1 MKKTLLILI
10 SILILSGCSH
20 SEAQESSYIPS
31 QSQESS
37 VAESTEEISFVE
49 FPKGLSTYSKDKLK
63 YTDGSITVIF
73 TDEFFIQNKSYPPK
87 SGVYLQNADGT
98 ATLLI
103 EKVDDKTVTN
113 EEMLAYLYENYPYS
127 EISSAENGDIIS
139 WYIVTDKT
147 AHNVVTLQKIR
158 LAENGYHQICLNCRQ
173 ADMEKYRKIFTSI
186 NFS

>member
-1 MKKTLLILI
+1 MI
-10 SILILSGCSH
+10 SILMLSGCSH
-20 SEAQESSYIPS
+20 SEMQESSDMPS
-31 QSQESS
+31 EVQESS
-37 VAESTEEISFVE
+37 VIESTEEISFVE

-63 YTDGSITVIF
+63 YTDGSISVIF
-73 TDEFFIQNKSYPPK
+73 TDEFFIPNKSYTPK
-87 SGVYLQNADGT
+87 SGVYLQNNDGT

-147 AHNVVTLQKIR
+147 GHNAVTFQKIR
-158 LAENGYHQICLNCRQ
+158 LTDNGYHQICLNCRQ
-173 ADMEKYRKIFTSI
+173 ADMEKYRKIFASI

>member
-1 MKKTLLILI
+1 MKKIFLILI
-10 SILILSGCSH
+10 SIIMLSGCSQNNKEESSDIP
-20 SEAQESSYIPS
+20 SEIQESVS
-31 QSQESS
+31 
-37 VAESTEEISFVE
+37 ESTEEISFIE

-63 YTDGSITVIF
+63 YTDGSVTVIF
-73 TDEFFIQNKSYPPK
+73 TDEFFIENKSYTPK

-113 EEMLAYLYENYPYS
+113 DEMLAYLYETYPYS

-147 AHNVVTLQKIR
+147 GHNAVTFQKIR
-158 LAENGYHQICLNCRQ
+158 LTDNGYRQICLNCRQ
-173 ADMEKYRKIFTSI
+173 ADKDKYQKIFASI

>member
-10 SILILSGCSH
+10 SIAMLSGCSH
-20 SEAQESSYIPS
+20 GEI
-31 QSQESS
+31 QESS
-37 VAESTEEISFVE
+37 VMPSQIQESSVSESTEEISFVE

-63 YTDGSITVIF
+63 YTDGGVNVIF
-73 TDEFFIQNKSYPPK
+73 TDEFFIPNESYTPK

-113 EEMLAYLYENYPYS
+113 EEMLAYLYETYPYS

-147 AHNVVTLQKIR
+147 GHNAVTFQKIR
-158 LAENGYHQICLNCRQ
+158 LTDDGYRQICLNCRQ
-173 ADMEKYRKIFTSI
+173 VDMEKYQKIFASI